1 MILAR
6 SFWCLHG
13 RTLSLLSCGGH
24 RLWQGNHL
32 AFSWLAPGRLLA
44 DLELREG
51 GEAQTAS
58 GTLLGADDGSDP
70 GRAGSA
76 EEGDGGRLVVP
87 DLGSAAGVA
96 DDDGRGRGFLE
107 GETEVVAG
115 DGFSRAVAAEVW
127 RDLVVAPGDLG
138 ADDAPIGGHTPM
150 LTQSVH

>member
-1 MILAR
+1 M
-6 SFWCLHG
+6 WK
-13 RTLSLLSCGGH
+13 
-24 RLWQGNHL
+24 GNHL
-32 AFSWLAPGRLLA
+32 ASSWLALGRLLP
-44 DLELREG
+44 DLRLREG
-51 GEAQTAS
+51 GEAQAAS
-58 GTLLGADDGSDP
+58 GALPGAGDGSDL

-115 DGFSRAVAAEVW
+115 DGFGRAVAAEIG
-127 RDLVVAPGDLG
+127 RDLVVAQGDLG
-138 ADDAPIGGHTPM
+138 ADDASIGGHTAI